1 MENAGLKK
9 RIEENKME
17 ILELEKSLFEVKYMN
32 DKEYLNNLIDDNYL
46 EIGKSG
52 KMINKDDVI
61 KELSSLKEN
70 RNIDIYNFS
79 CTQENNLFIV
89 HYITVS
95 NNNKIYRTSIWKK
108 EKDYKILFHQ
118 ASVLNEEI
126 DLTKC

>member
-1 MENAGLKK
+1 
-9 RIEENKME
+9 ME

-32 DKEYLNNLIDDNYL
+32 NKEYLNNLIDDDYL

-70 RNIDIYNFS
+70 RNIDIYNFT
-79 CTQENNLFIV
+79 CTKEDNIYIV
-89 HYITVS
+89 HYITIS
-95 NNNKIYRTSIWKK
+95 NDNKIYRTSIWKK

-118 ASVLNEEI
+118 ASILNNQI
-126 DLTKC
+126 DLIKY

>member
-1 MENAGLKK
+1 
-9 RIEENKME
+9 ME

-32 DKEYLNNLIDDNYL
+32 NKEYLNNLIDDDYL

-70 RNIDIYNFS
+70 RNIDIYNFA
-79 CTQENNLFIV
+79 CTKEDNIYIV
-89 HYITVS
+89 HYITIS
-95 NNNKIYRTSIWKK
+95 NDNKIYRTSIWKK

-118 ASVLNEEI
+118 ASILNNQI
-126 DLTKC
+126 DLIKY